1 MNYST
6 LQSTVLARLNMST
19 SDPAAASVASD
30 VNEAIH
36 FIETLAPDGWA
47 WMRGTYT
54 FTTTAND
61 NNYTMSEISSS
72 DSINTVLDVQIL
84 RQSNYWQRLDLIN
97 PHEAE
102 LTYPQTN
109 TGIPEAYFVD
119 GATLYIYPTPD
130 AAYTTKVRATK
141 FEPDLTGGGSSP
153 VIPTVYHS
161 AIVEATLTIIYE
173 RLQDTTR
180 LGLAQSRLD
189 QWLQRM
195 RVSQNKYQG
204 APRITV
210 RSWDL

>member
-1 MNYST
+1 M
-6 LQSTVLARLNMST
+6 LARLNMST

-36 FIETLAPDGWA
+36 FIETLPPDGWA

-54 FTTTAND
+54 FSTAVND
-61 NNYTMSEISSS
+61 ADYTMSQISAS
-72 DSINTVLDVQIL
+72 DSISTILDVQIL

-102 LTYPQTN
+102 LNYPQTN
-109 TGIPEAYFVD
+109 TGIPEAYYVD
-119 GATLYIYPTPD
+119 GTTLYIYPTPD
-130 AAYTTKVRATK
+130 AVYTTKVRATK
-141 FEPDLTGGGSSP
+141 YEPDLVAGGSSP

-161 AIVEATLTIIYE
+161 AIVEATLTILYE

-195 RVSQNKYQG
+195 RVGQSKYQG

-210 RSWDL
+210 REWNL

>member
-1 MNYST
+1 VNYST

-19 SDPAAASVASD
+19 SDPAAASIASD

-36 FIETLAPDGWA
+36 FIETLAPDGWSWA
-47 WMRGTYT
+47 RGVYT
-54 FTTTAND
+54 FTTTSGTD
-61 NNYTMSEISSS
+61 SYTMSQISAS
-72 DSINTVLDVQIL
+72 DSINTILDVKIL
-84 RQSNYWQRLDLIN
+84 RQNNYWQRLDLIN

-102 LTYPQTN
+102 LTYPETN
-109 TGIPEAYFVD
+109 TGIPEAFFVD
-119 GATLYIYPTPD
+119 GTTLYLYPSPNG
-130 AAYTTKVRATK
+130 AYATRVRATK
-141 FEPDLTGGGSSP
+141 FEPDLSAGGSSP
-153 VIPTVYHS
+153 VMPSVYHS
-161 AIVEATLTIIYE
+161 AIVEATLTIVYE

-195 RVSQNKYQG
+195 RVGQSKYQG

>member
-19 SDPAAASVASD
+19 SDPAAASIASD

-36 FIETLAPDGWA
+36 FIETLAPDGWS
-47 WMRGTYT
+47 WTRGTYT
-54 FTTTAND
+54 FTTTANTAS
-61 NNYTMSEISSS
+61 YTMSQISSS

-109 TGIPEAYFVD
+109 TGIPQAYFVD
-119 GATLYIYPTPD
+119 GTTLYIYPTPD
-130 AAYTTKVRATK
+130 AAYQTKVRATK
-141 FEPDLTGGGSSP
+141 YEPDLTGGGSSP
-153 VIPTVYHS
+153 VMPTVYHS
-161 AIVEATLTIIYE
+161 AIVEATLTIVYE

-195 RVSQNKYQG
+195 RVSQSKYQG

-210 RSWDL
+210 REWL

>member
-1 MNYST
+1 
-6 LQSTVLARLNMST
+6 MST
-19 SDPAAASVASD
+19 SDPAAATIASD

-36 FIETLAPDGWA
+36 LIETLAPDGWA
-47 WMRGTYT
+47 WTRGVYT
-54 FTTTAND
+54 FTTTANTAS
-61 NNYTMSEISSS
+61 YTMANISSS
-72 DSINTVLDVQIL
+72 DSINTVLDVKIL
-84 RQSNYWQRLDLIN
+84 RQNNYWQRLDLIS

-102 LTYPQTN
+102 LTYPETN
-109 TGIPEAYFVD
+109 SGIPEAWYLD
-119 GATLYIYPTPD
+119 GTSLYIYPTPD
-130 AAYTTKVRATK
+130 GAYATRVRATK
-141 FEPDLTGGGSSP
+141 YEPDLTGGGSTP

-195 RVSQNKYQG
+195 RVGQHKYQG

-210 RSWDL
+210 REWI